1 MDKINDFIN
10 HRLPENFMYDDDY
23 TIEKLQRCI
32 DKLQRYRFDSGPLL
46 ESIPPTNELPTMP
59 FGDLNKSS
67 QQELIARIQHYH
79 KHKSE
84 ATQSRD
90 AQLELIAND
99 RLQVEKRLRADRKQ
113 ARQEERKRLA
123 ELNGGGDA
131 SQLEKY
137 LNSSGKPI
145 KNISDSDDDDDDGDE
160 YPNGHLDTSDDDDD
174 HLRRRDENGYNSDD
188 LNPSKI
194 SEYDKESM
202 LSSMTRQSTPQHKSY
217 NDIERARHSKSPTNQ
232 SKTRYAFFF
241 VEFLPLYYKMVH
253 FVA

>member
-23 TIEKLQRCI
+23 TMEKLQKCI

-46 ESIPPTNELPTMP
+46 EPIPPSNELPTMP

-79 KHKSE
+79 KHKNE
-84 ATQSRD
+84 VGVSRD

-99 RLQVEKRLRADRKQ
+99 RLQVEKKLRADRKR
-113 ARQEERKRLA
+113 ARAEERKRVAALS
-123 ELNGGGDA
+123 GDA
-131 SQLEKY
+131 SQLERY

-145 KNISDSDDDDDDGDE
+145 KNISDSDDDDDADG
-160 YPNGHLDTSDDDDD
+160 YPNGHQDSSDEDDDAHAYD
-174 HLRRRDENGYNSDD
+174 SDD

-202 LSSMTRQSTPQHKSY
+202 LSNMTHLSTPQHKSY
-217 NDIERARHSKSPTNQ
+217 NDIEHARHSKSPTNV
-232 SKTRYAFFF
+232 SKTR
-241 VEFLPLYYKMVH
+241 
-253 FVA
+253 